1 MDLMVLAF
9 LLLFINWLLKL
20 IQFLHTLMVI
30 IIDQN
35 DMKLKKFFI
44 GNCKILTN

>member
-1 MDLMVLAF
+1 MVLDF
-9 LLLFINWLLKL
+9 WLLFINWLPEL
-20 IQFLHTLMVI
+20 IQFVHTLMVI

-35 DMKLKKFFI
+35 DMKLKHFFI